1 MSPLTG
7 SKLIPFYL
15 HYFDIIVLET
25 VYNVESHH
33 IIFVSQNMGEK
44 MTHLHKHK
52 LLMQVRKVLRQ
63 RVTDK
68 ALCSKKRVEQS
79 IGLVQIGKHLVQTEF
94 RQSLSALV
102 QDA

>member
-1 MSPLTG
+1 
-7 SKLIPFYL
+7 
-15 HYFDIIVLET
+15 
-25 VYNVESHH
+25 
-33 IIFVSQNMGEK
+33 
-44 MTHLHKHK
+44 
-52 LLMQVRKVLRQ
+52 MQVHKVLRQ

-102 QDA
+102 QDAWQMDPNSLLYKQTGTAALVTSD